1 MKNKQT
7 TSIEFT
13 SMELLVIED
22 MLQHCRK
29 TYAKLLGKKQRKIFL
44 NGLEKICVGILAEDP
59 GAPISQ

>member
-1 MKNKQT
+1 
-7 TSIEFT
+7 
-13 SMELLVIED
+13 MELLVIED